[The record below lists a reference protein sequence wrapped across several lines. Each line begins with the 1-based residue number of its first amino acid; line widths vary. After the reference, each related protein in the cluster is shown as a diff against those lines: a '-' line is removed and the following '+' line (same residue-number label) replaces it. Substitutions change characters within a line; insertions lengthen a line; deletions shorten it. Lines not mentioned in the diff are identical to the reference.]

1 MHKARIQFAPMIQ
14 DQFQKLAQM
23 SQSVEETLG
32 ESLFGL
38 VHNRVSQIN
47 GCAFCLDMD
56 VKKAKIRG
64 ERELRMYHIAV
75 WRDSHLFTDKER
87 AALEW
92 SEAVT
97 KLHGDNINDELYQR
111 VREHFSEKELVHLTL
126 GISVVNV
133 WNRLNVAF
141 RNPAGSADAY
151 FGLDKAGL

>member
-1 MHKARIQFAPMIQ
+1 MHNARIQFAPMIQ
-14 DQFQKLAQM
+14 DHFQKLSQM
-23 SQSVEETLG
+23 SHSVETVLG

-75 WRDSHLFTDKER
+75 WRDSHLFTDRER

-97 KLHGDNINDELYQR
+97 QLGREGVSDELYNKVQK
-111 VREHFSEKELVHLTL
+111 HFTEQELVHLTL